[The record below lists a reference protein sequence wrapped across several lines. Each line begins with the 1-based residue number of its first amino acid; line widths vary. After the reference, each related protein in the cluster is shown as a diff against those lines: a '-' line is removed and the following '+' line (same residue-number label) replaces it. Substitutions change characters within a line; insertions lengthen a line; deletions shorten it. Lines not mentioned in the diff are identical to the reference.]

1 MLIQVPVYSSRP
13 FSFQRL
19 SALLGVDDLVLVSS
33 PNETPD
39 AWFFYRRKHAVTM
52 FMIEKT
58 EDAYVLSMDRLASY
72 DDYRFLP
79 YLVDT
84 LTFLLTDNS
93 YRSDNG
99 EDAFSVFNEEW
110 AAEAMGEEVAFLKCF
125 LSLGMKYYVAL
136 PISEANVYV
145 CNEALNAVGVSM
157 YSSTP
162 RIFGYVSYLL
172 RHHLLP
178 ADAVVSP
185 AMMDEEVQVDV
196 PQHHSLATVRSW
208 QTDGAETTESY
219 CKEDVELLLQLSRKY
234 KAGEPVEG
242 VVLNDIG
249 TIFNTASV
257 WSKTW
262 KRPSIGLR
270 RPVATATCCMPPP
283 ISVTSTERGGG
294 QLDRICVSPSRPTAA
309 RKTLMRGIALVRATR
324 RDGMAKKTWKRQWH
338 FIVRLP
344 MRGTTSRSKDSEK
357 SRPTESMTI

>member
-1 MLIQVPVYSSRP
+1 MLIQVPVYSFRP

-84 LTFLLTDNS
+84 LTFLLTDNP

-99 EDAFSVFNEEW
+99 EDVFSVFNEEW

-249 TIFNTASV
+249 TIFEYGIGVEQDVETAIY
-257 WSKTW
+257 WFE
-262 KRPSIGLR
+262 
-270 RPVATATCCMPPP
+270 AACCN
-283 ISVTSTERGGG
+283 GD
-294 QLDRICVSPSRPTAA
+294 LLYAPTNLGDIY
-309 RKTLMRGIALVRATR
+309 RKG
-324 RDGMAKKTWKRQWH
+324 
-338 FIVRLP
+338 
-344 MRGTTSRSKDSEK
+344 RGTVGQNLPLAVEAYSRSEDPYAWYRIGQSYEEGWNGEKDMEKAMAFYRKAADARHHLALKRLREK
-357 SRPTESMTI
+357 SAN

>member
-1 MLIQVPVYSSRP
+1 MLIQVPVYSFRP

-84 LTFLLTDNS
+84 LTFLLTDNP

-172 RHHLLP
+172 RHHCCP
-178 ADAVVSP
+178 PTPWSV
-185 AMMDEEVQVDV
+185 
-196 PQHHSLATVRSW
+196 
-208 QTDGAETTESY
+208 
-219 CKEDVELLLQLSRKY
+219 LQ
-234 KAGEPVEG
+234 
-242 VVLNDIG
+242 
-249 TIFNTASV
+249 
-257 WSKTW
+257 
-262 KRPSIGLR
+262 
-270 RPVATATCCMPPP
+270 
-283 ISVTSTERGGG
+283 
-294 QLDRICVSPSRPTAA
+294 
-309 RKTLMRGIALVRATR
+309 
-324 RDGMAKKTWKRQWH
+324 
-338 FIVRLP
+338 
-344 MRGTTSRSKDSEK
+344 
-357 SRPTESMTI
+357 

>member
-1 MLIQVPVYSSRP
+1 MLIQVPVYSFRP

-39 AWFFYRRKHAVTM
+39 AWFFYRRKHSVTM
-52 FMIEKT
+52 FMIEKK

-84 LTFLLTDNS
+84 LTFLLTDNP
-93 YRSDNG
+93 YQSDKG

-110 AAEAMGEEVAFLKCF
+110 AAETMGEEVAFLKCF
-125 LSLGMKYYVAL
+125 MSLGMKYYVAL

-185 AMMDEEVQVDV
+185 VMMDEEVQVDV

-219 CKEDVELLLQLSRKY
+219 CKEDVELLLQLSRRY

-249 TIFNTASV
+249 TIFEYGIGVEQDVETAIY
-257 WSKTW
+257 WFE
-262 KRPSIGLR
+262 
-270 RPVATATCCMPPP
+270 AATCCMPPP
-283 ISVTSTERGGG
+283 ISATSTERGGEP
-294 QLDRICVSPSRPTAA
+294 LDRICASPSRPTDA
-309 RKTLMRGIALVRATR
+309 RKTLMRGIA
-324 RDGMAKKTWKRQWH
+324 
-338 FIVRLP
+338 
-344 MRGTTSRSKDSEK
+344 
-357 SRPTESMTI
+357 